1 MVISRYATHE
11 VITKVLNGD
20 FEDALKNLE
29 LFSNKG
35 NNGKIILD
43 EGGKQLFSFIAGV
56 ATSMS
61 WQERLSEETT
71 EKLALGLVKMVNV
84 FAFMEEILKLTNAK
98 RSDERFRYRNLELH
112 RFPFGVYYALRDN
125 NPKEDHIL
133 EEIENFDS
141 EALKTLLVFLLDSG
155 NIMTLNLKFFEP
167 IMRAIFRTNLVPNY
181 QILVCLL
188 KSQI

>member
-1 MVISRYATHE
+1 MVMSRYATHE

-112 RFPFGVYYALRDN
+112 RFPFDVYYALRDN
-125 NPKEDHIL
+125 KPKEDHIL